1 MDFDGYDEEFES
13 YSEFLERM
21 GLEDS
26 EKSFEMF
33 VDNHIAYNNLNP

>member
-1 MDFDGYDEEFES
+1 VDFDYEEEFET

-33 VDNHIAYNNLNP
+33 VDSHIANINP